1 MVWCGIFPADS
12 DDYLDLKDA
21 IAKLKLN
28 DASLV
33 FENDQSPAMGLGFR
47 CGFLGLLHMDVVQER
62 LSREYGLSLVIT
74 APSVEYRMKWK
85 NGEEQLIESPDKWP
99 LQDEI
104 PKVECFMEPY
114 VRLEVFTPEEYVGDV
129 MNLCLNRRGVLVDT
143 KYLGVGRTNVVYE
156 LPLSEVIIDFFD
168 QLKSKTRGY
177 ASMEY
182 QVLDWRPN
190 DLVKIDIKIN
200 GELAPPLSF
209 ICHKQMAHDRGKEIT
224 EKLKDLIPRQQFK
237 VPIQACQG
245 VKPIASSHISP
256 VRKDVTAKCYG
267 GDISR
272 KKKLLQKQAKVSD
285 LSGDP
290 SRTGRDCGVRTKP
303 LSASTHPPSWRPS
316 LPPSRS
322 HQLIHS
328 LRQSVFLNCME
339 KRTSRESECSESL
352 TAATKPSCL
361 HFGQPTE

>member
-272 KKKLLQKQAKVSD
+272 KKKLLQKQAKGKKK
-285 LSGDP
+285 LKEYG
-290 SRTGRDCGVRTKP
+290 
-303 LSASTHPPSWRPS
+303 
-316 LPPSRS
+316 
-322 HQLIHS
+322 
-328 LRQSVFLNCME
+328 SVEVPQEAFLAVLN
-339 KRTSRESECSESL
+339 K
-352 TAATKPSCL
+352 K
-361 HFGQPTE
+361 QDKKDDKK